1 MGKVTRPILPDVFS
15 RKRLFDLLDRMRK
28 RPLIWVSGPPGCGKT
43 TLVASYLDARRLPC
57 LWYQIDQGD
66 ADPATF
72 FYYLGLAAK
81 KTAPRKRRSLPLLTP
96 EYLQGISTFTLRYFE
111 NLYYRFKIPSILVFD
126 NYHEVPE
133 SSSFHARAGKESLSR
148 RMVGKSSQGNL

>member
-1 MGKVTRPILPDVFS
+1 VGKVTRPILPDVFS